1 MFNILKN
8 LFKSPVPSEIIT
20 YKTYPD
26 DIIIKKAKALIEQSS
41 TAKQLKTAKKYLD
54 LIKLNDIDETHKIHI
69 KEELS
74 QLWLEKEKII
84 SQNL

>member
-1 MFNILKN
+1 MFGYIKNI
-8 LFKSPVPSEIIT
+8 FKPTVPPETIT

-54 LIKLNDIDETHKIHI
+54 LIKLNDTDDTHNIHI
-69 KEELS
+69 KEELL
-74 QLWLEKEKII
+74 QLWVEKEKVI